1 MGWFKKSKRL
11 ALEDQLEALADL
23 GIQLN
28 PGITIDDM
36 LYSYP
41 RKEYERVSFDVV
53 FFVLGIEVERK
64 PWGRFFSNQVWNF
77 DTECIEDPA
86 IYTEIVQNLCRI
98 SNAGS
103 RVTEI
108 ESDVDFEADKAWLK
122 YRVVRGEES
131 LSRHWEIEI
140 SHDWADSMTISY
152 VMADIEQ
159 GGHHFYAKANGQ
171 ASILFYL
178 HQDTADKL
186 NQLSSNTLARV
197 LA

>member
-1 MGWFKKSKRL
+1 MGWFKKSKHL
-11 ALEDQLEALADL
+11 ALEDQLDALADL

-41 RKEYERVSFDVV
+41 REEFERTPFEVV
-53 FFVLGIEVERK
+53 LFVLGIEVERK
-64 PWGRFFSNQVWNF
+64 PWGRYFSNQVWNF
-77 DTECIEDPA
+77 DAECIADPT

-103 RVTEI
+103 SVAEI
-108 ESDVDFEADKAWLK
+108 ESDVDFEANKAWLK

-131 LSRHWEIEI
+131 VIRHWDVEVD
-140 SHDWADSMTISY
+140 HDWADPMAVSY

-159 GGHHFYAKANGQ
+159 GGRHFYAKANGQ

-178 HQDTADKL
+178 HQNTASKL
-186 NQLSSNTLARV
+186 SKLSNNALVRSLG
-197 LA
+197 